1 MKLTLKQEL
10 RPRPFTSV
18 LGLLD
23 LKTGV
28 TVVVLFAVLNKVA
41 GVYGL
46 IAMLTGAGGNAA
58 QLTLYIYSVLA
69 LAGLAWGLHTIN
81 DENPKHM
88 LYFAHA
94 FFADH
99 ILNTTWTVYF
109 AVNWWLY
116 TTHDGRRNA
125 NSPAQQAIIEG
136 YIGEHQDM
144 SPEERAAAAERVWRA
159 EKSQALAIIILGWLI
174 KFYFA
179 ALLYSFAHHLRR
191 GTYRPLS
198 FSRTHT
204 NGSTSGNTPLIND
217 SSALPPLDSDSG
229 DGSIEDVDLESFYG
243 VTPTL
248 PVHSIPPPSVVS
260 GISGNSASSHRSRG
274 SGSGSAGS
282 FADFVSAPPP
292 KRVRPTR
299 GSLLAGGARRSGSAA
314 GSSAGPSEGEDDEV
328 SSAGTGPGRVRA

>member
-41 GVYGL
+41 G
-46 IAMLTGAGGNAA
+46 A

-88 LYFAHA
+88 LYFAHV

-116 TTHDGRRNA
+116 TPHDGRRNA

-144 SPEERAAAAERVWRA
+144 SPEERTAAAERVWRA
-159 EKSQALAIIILGWLI
+159 EKSQALTIIILGWLI

-198 FSRTHT
+198 FSR
-204 NGSTSGNTPLIND
+204 NTPLIND

-299 GSLLAGGARRSGSAA
+299 GSLLAGGARRSGSGPGSAA

>member
-1 MKLTLKQEL
+1 MSPSFCLILIMKLTLKQEL
-10 RPRPFTSV
+10 RPRPFNSV
-18 LGLLD
+18 LGFLD

-69 LAGLAWGLHTIN
+69 LAGLAWGLRTIN

-88 LYFAHA
+88 LYFAHV

-99 ILNTTWTVYF
+99 ILNTAWTVYF

-116 TTHDGRRNA
+116 TPHDGRRNA

-136 YIGEHQDM
+136 YIGQHQDM

-159 EKSQALAIIILGWLI
+159 EKSQALTIIILGWLI

-198 FSRTHT
+198 FSR
-204 NGSTSGNTPLIND
+204 NTPLIND

-229 DGSIEDVDLESFYG
+229 DGSIEDVDLESFYSA
-243 VTPTL
+243 TPTL
-248 PVHSIPPPSVVS
+248 PSEVRAQ
-260 GISGNSASSHRSRG
+260 GAQ
-274 SGSGSAGS
+274 AQ

-299 GSLLAGGARRSGSAA
+299 GSLLAGGARRSGSGHGSAA
-314 GSSAGPSEGEDDEV
+314 GSSSAGPSEGEDDEV
-328 SSAGTGPGRVRA
+328 SSAGTGPGRVRP